1 MHRGIVK
8 NFKNYY
14 MFGFTGTPI
23 FRENADVARNPKF
36 PTTEQ
41 LFGKQL
47 HCYNI
52 VDAIRDH
59 NVLPFRVEYCE
70 TMKPD
75 PNMID
80 EKVKDIDRKGAYDHS
95 KRIECI
101 TRYIL
106 EHFNQKTCRGD
117 KKCQY
122 DRNISEGISV
132 CSGNEVQRSPRT
144 KESCGFNSIFAVSS
158 VEAAKAFYREFKKQ
172 TQRYPSKRIKFAV
185 IYSCSTNEDQP
196 DGILDE
202 ENLEDPSGLNSSDRD
217 FFEKEALPDYRDMFG
232 NNCDF
237 SPNGFQNYYKDIS
250 LRMKNRELDMLIV
263 VNMFL
268 TGFDAPT
275 VNTLW
280 VDKNLKMHGLLQAFS
295 RTNRI
300 LSSVKSFGNV
310 VCFRNLSREVKE
322 ALALFGDKN
331 AVGIALIR
339 CFADYYNGYEFEGKR
354 HPGYIDMIWDLK
366 KKFPLQDFPIVKKQD
381 QKEFITLFG
390 SVLRCRNLLVAFD
403 EFEEKEL
410 LKERELQDYI
420 GRYRD
425 LQEEWK
431 GKKDEATA
439 DITDDIIFEVEL
451 VDWMEIG
458 IDEILIL
465 VEGYQ
470 KDRSKNKKDFLD
482 GTARAINASFNLR
495 SKKDLILNF
504 IKGIKDGDDIGSK
517 WYSYVEE
524 HRKKE
529 LAKIVEEEHLD
540 EKATCKFME
549 DAFRN
554 GEVETTGDSIRGIMP
569 HASFFNDNDKSSKKK
584 DRILSRL
591 KKFFEKFFGIGG
603 SEKIR
608 IK

>member
-1 MHRGIVK
+1 
-8 NFKNYY
+8 

-263 VNMFL
+263 VLM
-268 TGFDAPT
+268 
-275 VNTLW
+275 
-280 VDKNLKMHGLLQAFS
+280 
-295 RTNRI
+295 RR
-300 LSSVKSFGNV
+300 
-310 VCFRNLSREVKE
+310 R
-322 ALALFGDKN
+322 
-331 AVGIALIR
+331 
-339 CFADYYNGYEFEGKR
+339 
-354 HPGYIDMIWDLK
+354 
-366 KKFPLQDFPIVKKQD
+366 
-381 QKEFITLFG
+381 
-390 SVLRCRNLLVAFD
+390 
-403 EFEEKEL
+403 
-410 LKERELQDYI
+410 
-420 GRYRD
+420 
-425 LQEEWK
+425 
-431 GKKDEATA
+431 
-439 DITDDIIFEVEL
+439 
-451 VDWMEIG
+451 
-458 IDEILIL
+458 
-465 VEGYQ
+465 
-470 KDRSKNKKDFLD
+470 
-482 GTARAINASFNLR
+482 
-495 SKKDLILNF
+495 
-504 IKGIKDGDDIGSK
+504 
-517 WYSYVEE
+517 
-524 HRKKE
+524 
-529 LAKIVEEEHLD
+529 
-540 EKATCKFME
+540 
-549 DAFRN
+549 
-554 GEVETTGDSIRGIMP
+554 
-569 HASFFNDNDKSSKKK
+569 
-584 DRILSRL
+584 
-591 KKFFEKFFGIGG
+591 
-603 SEKIR
+603 
-608 IK
+608 